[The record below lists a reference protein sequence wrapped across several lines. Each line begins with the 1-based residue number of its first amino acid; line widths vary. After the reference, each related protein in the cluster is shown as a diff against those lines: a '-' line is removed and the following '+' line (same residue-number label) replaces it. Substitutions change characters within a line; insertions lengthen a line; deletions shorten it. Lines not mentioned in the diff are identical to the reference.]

1 MHGVAV
7 RDRRDAAG
15 AVAAAL
21 AQQTGRR
28 SRQTRDAGTG
38 IGARAAHTDGHRHA
52 AAGQQAG
59 DRRALQP
66 IAARRLAQVGGV
78 DDERGAIGH
87 RGGLAHRAVDRDMTP
102 DQAAQH
108 RRPGRIDTDLECVH
122 VVGGGRAVRGDAD
135 RLIEHQQRG
144 HVDRILRRLG
154 AVTLGA
160 IDLDAAQGAGQR
172 LALLTIDFADAATRD
187 VHQQNAWHTTTAVRA
202 GGEYALGATTTVRV
216 GAAIDPSPAPAGT
229 LSPVAP
235 DGLRW
240 SLTAGG
246 STRVARGV
254 MIDDFAEYLR
264 VAARTTTSVET
275 MPARYQGWAVL
286 FGAGVRWG
294 ARGR

>member
-1 MHGVAV
+1 M
-7 RDRRDAAG
+7 
-15 AVAAAL
+15 AVAAASIL
-21 AQQTGRR
+21 GFPFAIGAFFGQIIPRKRPPAQQ
-28 SRQTRDAGTG
+28 
-38 IGARAAHTDGHRHA
+38 
-52 AAGQQAG
+52 
-59 DRRALQP
+59 P
-66 IAARRLAQVGGV
+66 V
-78 DDERGAIGH
+78 
-87 RGGLAHRAVDRDMTP
+87 
-102 DQAAQH
+102 
-108 RRPGRIDTDLECVH
+108 
-122 VVGGGRAVRGDAD
+122 
-135 RLIEHQQRG
+135 
-144 HVDRILRRLG
+144 ILK
-154 AVTLGA
+154 TL
-160 IDLDAAQGAGQR
+160 R
-172 LALLTIDFADAATRD
+172 DFADAATRD

-202 GGEYALGATTTVRV
+202 GGEYALGATTTLRV

-254 MIDDFAEYLR
+254 MIDGFAEYLR